1 MRTPVRELYEE
12 AVYKAWKAYDDEV
25 KQIYQSYTDAFEL
38 GRVEKDDKTF
48 QWKNVS
54 LVKAWEKRDQNLKT
68 LWNKYQATNDG
79 GLELLRGAISSL
91 RSCIADV
98 FFLKIVF
105 NDRRLLLAAS

>member
-1 MRTPVRELYEE
+1 MKTAVRELYEE

-48 QWKNVS
+48 HWKNMS

-68 LWNKYQATNDG
+68 LWEKYQATNDNG
-79 GLELLRGAISSL
+79 PELKSIIIRAVKVAPCDYIPQMGISVKSATC
-91 RSCIADV
+91 SG
-98 FFLKIVF
+98 
-105 NDRRLLLAAS
+105 